1 MSVFDEKYDGGDIL
15 RTVVLTFIIEY
26 ALVLKSFILSD
37 RFFADLLTPTQS
49 ATNWK
54 TQKQGHLLYWR
65 Y

>member
-37 RFFADLLTPTQS
+37 RFFVDLLTPTQS
-49 ATNWK
+49 ATN
-54 TQKQGHLLYWR
+54 
-65 Y
+65 